1 MHKKLRQRIIQKLAQ
16 TTPAQPTTTDATA
29 TPTVTTSPPAV
40 PSALF
45 TYLPKGYNPNTV
57 QVLQVLVGQ
66 LNIAMH
72 YASNGKDNFQKLID
86 NNLDS
91 SAAVADQ
98 KSVDGVARQVF
109 DMFFNKKND
118 FAQKVS
124 PAQIKT
130 WADAII
136 GSPSF
141 GALSQIK
148 PTSVLSTKLQ
158 GNLKTS
164 LENYLTQIKQQNP
177 ATQ

>member
-16 TTPAQPTTTDATA
+16 TTPAQPTTTNTA
-29 TPTVTTSPPAV
+29 TPAVTTSPPAV
-40 PSALF
+40 PASLF
-45 TYLPKGYNPNTV
+45 TYLPKGYNPNTI
-57 QVLQVLVGQ
+57 QVLQALVSQ

-86 NNLDS
+86 NNLDP
-91 SAAVADQ
+91 SATVADQ

-109 DMFFNKKND
+109 DTFFNKKND
-118 FAQKVS
+118 FAQKVA

-130 WADAII
+130 WADAIL

-148 PTSVLSTKLQ
+148 PTGVLSTKLQ

-164 LENYLTQIKQQNP
+164 IENYLTQIKQQNP
-177 ATQ
+177 VTQ